1 MGWTTLNIDG
11 LAVGNPGKAGCGGL
25 LCNSEGSWLK
35 GFARGVGCTTSCV
48 VELWALRDGLNLA
61 SSLGIESLIIQLDAL
76 AIVHLLNNSVAN
88 LALELLLSDCRNLL
102 RTFPRTRIEHVYR
115 EANQC
120 ADALTKLEAKFS
132 AMFIYFDIPSDVVV
146 NLLTLD
152 RAATSCNR
160 LIAVVG

>member
-11 LAVGNPGKAGCGGL
+11 STVGNPGKASCGGL
-25 LCNSEGSWLK
+25 LHNSEGSWLK

-48 VELWALRDGLNLA
+48 AELWALRDGLNLA
-61 SSLGIESLIIQLDAL
+61 SSLGIESLIIQLNAL

-88 LALELLLSDCRNLL
+88 LALEPLLSDCRNLL

-120 ADALTKLEAKFS
+120 ADTLTKLEAKFS
-132 AMFIYFDIPSDVVV
+132 AMFIYFDIPPDVVV